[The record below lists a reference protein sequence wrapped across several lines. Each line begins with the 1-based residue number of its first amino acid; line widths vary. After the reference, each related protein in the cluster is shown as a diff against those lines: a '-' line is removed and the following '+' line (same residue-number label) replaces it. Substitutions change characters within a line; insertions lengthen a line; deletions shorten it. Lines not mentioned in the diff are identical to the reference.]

1 MANQLLHGDCLE
13 VMRGLPD
20 NSVDAIVT
28 DPPAGISFMG
38 KDWDK
43 DKGGRA
49 AWVAWMESVARECL
63 RVLKPGGHAL
73 VWAIPRTSHW
83 TGMAWEDAGWEPRD
97 KIYHCFGS
105 GFPKSADISKAIDKM
120 AGAQREVVDEKFR
133 GFHAGKSS
141 GICGKTVPRID
152 KITAPA
158 TPEAQQWDG
167 WGTALKPAVE
177 EWWLFR
183 KPISEANIA
192 ANVLRWG
199 VGGLHIDGCRVEGCE
214 STQRPNG
221 RTAIWHDGGMKA
233 GIGGST
239 QGRFPAH
246 LIHDGSEEVVEC
258 FPESESRPAK
268 YALNGKGV
276 GHNENKG
283 SVLTGFGGSAAVGYN
298 DSGSAAR
305 FFKACPDDDLE
316 DAETRRLVYQ
326 AKASKADR
334 DEGLEEFEAI
344 HRPNGNKWTDQ
355 DYRVTKGERPP
366 SAEYGPRRNHHPT
379 VKSTNLMR
387 YLCRLITPPGGIVLD
402 PFMGS
407 GSTGK
412 GAALEGF
419 QFIGIE
425 QDAEYL
431 EIARARIAAAV
442 ARSEALS
449 LEQRVAWLE
458 TQVQAQGAK
467 LRKIEAQ
474 HQQMSLF
481 G

>member
-1 MANQLLHGDCLE
+1 
-13 VMRGLPD
+13 
-20 NSVDAIVT
+20 
-28 DPPAGISFMG
+28 
-38 KDWDK
+38 
-43 DKGGRA
+43 
-49 AWVAWMESVARECL
+49 
-63 RVLKPGGHAL
+63 
-73 VWAIPRTSHW
+73 
-83 TGMAWEDAGWEPRD
+83 MAWEDAGWEPRD

-105 GFPKSADISKAIDKM
+105 GFPKSLNL
-120 AGAQREVVDEKFR
+120 GN
-133 GFHAGKSS
+133 
-141 GICGKTVPRID
+141 
-152 KITAPA
+152 
-158 TPEAQQWDG
+158 G

-246 LIHDGSEEVVEC
+246 LIHDGSEEVVGL
-258 FPESESRPAK
+258 FPVSESRPV
-268 YALNGKGV
+268 NPNNIGKSGS
-276 GHNENKG
+276 GKKLAMFGIG
-283 SVLTGFGGSAAVGYN
+283 SVVQTGYY
-298 DSGSAAR
+298 DKETSAAR
-305 FFKACPDDDLE
+305 FFKACPDDDPE

-326 AKASKADR
+326 SKASKADR
-334 DEGLEEFEAI
+334 DEGLEGFEVCDV
-344 HRPNGNKWTDQ
+344 HRYKAGLGGGLDPMA
-355 DYRVTKGERPP
+355 
-366 SAEYGPRRNHHPT
+366 SARNRNHHPT

-407 GSTGK
+407 GSTGE